1 MPDFLVF
8 TSYAQLDRDQYLE
21 RFIADFRRELQV
33 LTAIPDTK
41 QLVFFD
47 RDGVAAGD
55 RWSQKILNTI
65 NVSDILLCLMSPAYF
80 TRDWCARE
88 LEAFLRRMS
97 RLQPTAAQS
106 RFIFPVWWQVPVTPR
121 PLPARLSQ
129 YHYRDAQFPPAYESA
144 GIRPLARQRRWAQV
158 QRIAGRLAEVV
169 ARTHAEPHRLPPG
182 VAVRDI
188 LEITNAFD
196 EQQPYDV
203 RMLALTPGG
212 DAWVPSTSDQ
222 SIGDAATE
230 TARRLQVFIRRIE
243 TGPKLLERLRT
254 AQGQSQ
260 VLLMIADAAQPPD
273 QLVKR
278 INRAQLSNI
287 ALLLVDAT
295 TPTVGA
301 DSWFARLPSGS
312 FSQARDAGLMRV
324 ALAGEMRPQIER
336 LIDEARRKL
345 IGATPPLRVEDA
357 ELAQKALTSGISINQ
372 QPNLV
377 GPGADR

>member
-1 MPDFLVF
+1 
-8 TSYAQLDRDQYLE
+8 
-21 RFIADFRRELQV
+21 
-33 LTAIPDTK
+33 
-41 QLVFFD
+41 
-47 RDGVAAGD
+47 
-55 RWSQKILNTI
+55 
-65 NVSDILLCLMSPAYF
+65 
-80 TRDWCARE
+80 
-88 LEAFLRRMS
+88 
-97 RLQPTAAQS
+97 
-106 RFIFPVWWQVPVTPR
+106 
-121 PLPARLSQ
+121 
-129 YHYRDAQFPPAYESA
+129 
-144 GIRPLARQRRWAQV
+144 
-158 QRIAGRLAEVV
+158 
-169 ARTHAEPHRLPPG
+169 
-182 VAVRDI
+182 VRDI